1 MFSHDECSHLFL
13 NQQVRGRTIVKH
25 MHFEAPALVSPISPI
40 SPVFDMLFFLPV
52 DLFSFFHFSFFHFS
66 FFHFSFVHFLVLSFL
81 VLSFLVLSFLVLPFL
96 VLACLVFE
104 LVGRQP
110 RLVRIMERCSL
121 SSLHTLARETLL
133 RRRGVT
139 CESYVELERMGTR
152 TQLPLQPLPT
162 RKSNASTKVTD
173 DIWLDA
179 RVESH
184 V

>member
-1 MFSHDECSHLFL
+1 MSKRPHLFL
-13 NQQVRGRTIVKH
+13 R
-25 MHFEAPALVSPISPI
+25 FL
-40 SPVFDMLFFLPV
+40 LFHLFSTRSFVLPT

-66 FFHFSFVHFLVLSFL
+66 FFHFSFVHFLVLSFP

-110 RLVRIMERCSL
+110 RLVRIMECCSL

-184 V
+184 VRHANLHLLRL